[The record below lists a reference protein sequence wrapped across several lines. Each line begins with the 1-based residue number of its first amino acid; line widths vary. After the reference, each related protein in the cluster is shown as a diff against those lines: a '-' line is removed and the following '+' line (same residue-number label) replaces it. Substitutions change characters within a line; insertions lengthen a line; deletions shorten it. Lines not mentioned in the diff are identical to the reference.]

1 MIKSR
6 SLRMLM
12 VSLVIAMLAVLL
24 MAFTVSAQ
32 SAPFSP
38 QAKLNCKSVPVT
50 HIVASKKTQLA
61 NYKPNKLS
69 VKVSSTLSLC
79 IYNKT
84 SVSQGVTYMGSV
96 LVTIA
101 AHGKAGILCNSPNTA
116 TFSLS
121 SNPKAA
127 LHLTCTA

>member
-1 MIKSR
+1 MNKTR
-6 SLRMLM
+6 SLRVIT
-12 VSLVIAMLAVLL
+12 VSLIIAMLAVLL

-32 SAPFSP
+32 SLPYSP

-50 HIVASKKTQLA
+50 HIVTSKKTKLA
-61 NYKPNKLS
+61 NYKPNKLA

-79 IYNKT
+79 IFNKT

-101 AHGKAGILCNSPNTA
+101 AHGKAGILCNSPNSA

-121 SNPKAA
+121 SNPKAV
-127 LHLTCTA
+127 LNLTCTA